1 MHAKSCAIKKID
13 NKYFKIKKDKI
24 LPDVDCLKPFRQ
36 KKDGDLCC
44 LQKSQAHTGGHYS
57 ERPLF
62 QLTAQI
68 Q

>member
-44 LQKSQAHTGGHYS
+44 LQKVRHTQAGTIAS
-57 ERPLF
+57 ALF
-62 QLTAQI
+62 FS
-68 Q
+68 